1 MKGWVS
7 TYSNRPQPSSG
18 FDRPRSWAAPE
29 QTGLRSRKRRGPVRL
44 PRRPPTDFDDESD
57 TPTRPLPVL
66 GSFEERGDGG
76 ERR

>member
-7 TYSNRPQPSSG
+7 TYSNRPQPSG
-18 FDRPRSWAAPE
+18 FDRPRLWAAPE
-29 QTGLRSRKRRGPVRL
+29 EMGLRSRKRRAPVRL
-44 PRRPPTDFDDESD
+44 PRKPSTDFDDESA

-66 GSFEERGDGG
+66 GALEEGGDRG